1 MPDTE
6 KDNTLSEHSIARLF
20 GSQGLEIAKNG
31 DSRQSPQTTAPEH
44 QDYAHVP
51 AEETAGQTPAEQLGP
66 EIRNA
71 CVALRP
77 GLGLTSQRAKILL
90 VAVLSV
96 VLLVVL
102 NRFHGAPAFESRWL
116 RLAAYR
122 TILGDFVELGAL
134 ATDGWTKRPV
144 RLTVMGIV
152 YNQDRPSAIIGSAIA
167 HQGDKVS
174 GATVVKISRD
184 SIEFEANGVT
194 WMQRVQ

>member
-6 KDNTLSEHSIARLF
+6 KDNTLSEHSIGRLL
-20 GSQGLEIAKNG
+20 GSQGLGIAKNG
-31 DSRQSPQTTAPEH
+31 DSRQSPQTTGPEH
-44 QDYAHVP
+44 QDYAQVG

-102 NRFHGAPAFESRWL
+102 NRFHGVPAFESRWL

-134 ATDGWTKRPV
+134 ATDGWTKKPV

>member
-1 MPDTE
+1 MADTE

-20 GSQGLEIAKNG
+20 GSQGLEISKNG
-31 DSRQSPQTTAPEH
+31 DSRQSPQTTAAEH
-44 QDYAHVP
+44 QDYAQVP

-77 GLGLTSQRAKILL
+77 SVGPTSQRAKILL

-96 VLLVVL
+96 VLVVVL
-102 NRFHGAPAFESRWL
+102 NRFHGVPAFESRWL
-116 RLAAYR
+116 RLTTYR
-122 TILGDFVELGAL
+122 TILGDFVELGVS
-134 ATDGWTKRPV
+134 ATDGRAKRSI
-144 RLTVMGIV
+144 RLKVKGIA
-152 YNQDRPSAIIGSAIA
+152 YSQDRPSAIVESAIV
-167 HQGDKVS
+167 HQGDRIS

-184 SIEFEANGVT
+184 SIEFEANGET